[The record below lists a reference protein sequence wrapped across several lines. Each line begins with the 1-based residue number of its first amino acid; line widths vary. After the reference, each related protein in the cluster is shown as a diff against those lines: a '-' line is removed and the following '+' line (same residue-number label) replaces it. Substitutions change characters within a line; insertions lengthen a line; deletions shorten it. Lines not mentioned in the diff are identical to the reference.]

1 MLLKI
6 QLWPKPRSEKM
17 SEGQI
22 WHFELCF
29 DNLLHELIFG
39 LLRMQNNSKHPTV
52 FMLSIRVRH
61 DATALPRQWFHRLLS
76 ICIKIK
82 MTANAKPAVFLHM
95 RDHPGAMTN
104 PELCSLTLWG
114 QLCWLREDVERLR
127 FTTLWC
133 WHVDRWRGCLSATVC
148 YRHLIAIDPF
158 CCTINC
164 KSSINHKLLTC
175 CTPKLKLHS
184 SVKIGFQY
192 MSAVGDSTR
201 ARYTLSQSVYCCMLS
216 LYV

>member
-1 MLLKI
+1 MA
-6 QLWPKPRSEKM
+6 QTTRSEKM

-22 WHFELCF
+22 WHFSSVLTIY
-29 DNLLHELIFG
+29 DELIFG
-39 LLRMQNNSKHPTV
+39 LLRMQKNSKHPTV
-52 FMLSIRVRH
+52 FMLSIRLRH
-61 DATALPRQWFHRLLS
+61 DATILPRLCQWFHRLLS
-76 ICIKIK
+76 ICIQIK
-82 MTANAKPAVFLHM
+82 MTENAKPAVFLHM

-104 PELCSLTLWG
+104 PELCLLTLWG
-114 QLCWLREDVERLR
+114 QLCWLWEDVERLR

-164 KSSINHKLLTC
+164 KSSINHKLFTTHVVL
-175 CTPKLKLHS
+175 KLKLHS

-192 MSAVGDSTR
+192 RSAVGE
-201 ARYTLSQSVYCCMLS
+201 Y
-216 LYV
+216 